1 MMQSQLPSTIP
12 TYVRE
17 KIPDAIVPVVFAEA
31 IRAIAA
37 CRSID
42 EGKYWSD
49 KADALAAWAKVY
61 KQNETAIEARRLK
74 AHAFRRMSRL
84 ADELAEAVR
93 DPRRPGRVSPKVQL
107 TKAGLSNS
115 QITKIR
121 QVGAVPEKKFNELVA
136 GPNPPHIGRLAFH
149 GVGTKNKLASSDAWR
164 RFAGGKYVQ
173 GNGHKFRQ
181 FCRAHS
187 AYELGRGISPD
198 EVIVAKKFVQ
208 ELRDWLDE
216 FIESMPQEAPLP

>member
-1 MMQSQLPSTIP
+1 MQQLPSTIP

-17 KIPDAIVPVVFAEA
+17 KISDAIVPLVFAEA

-42 EGKYWSD
+42 EGKYWAD

-61 KQNETAIEARRLK
+61 KQDETAIEARRLK

-84 ADELAEAVR
+84 ADDLAASVR
-93 DPRRPGRVSPKVQL
+93 DPHKTGRASPHVQL
-107 TKAGLSNS
+107 SKAGLSKS

-121 QVGAVPEKKFNELVA
+121 QVGSVPEKRFNELVD
-136 GPNPPHIGRLAFH
+136 GSNPPHIGKLAFH
-149 GVGTKNKLASSDAWR
+149 GVGTKNKLASSEAWR
-164 RFAGGKYVQ
+164 KFAGGKYVQ

-187 AYELGRGISPD
+187 AYELGRAISPN
-198 EVIVAKKFVQ
+198 EVTVAKKFVQ

-216 FIESMPQEAPLP
+216 FIESMPEQAPLA